1 MISVLPGTVAV
12 YADLA
17 CPWAH
22 VAVQRLWRTR
32 AELGLDE
39 VVRFDHRAVLLEVI
53 NRGSLPKPVIDAEI
67 PVTAEMEPD
76 AGWRLWAEPDWR
88 WPVSRLLAAEAV
100 QAAKEQG
107 LAASEALDRALRRA
121 FFADNACITMRHVV
135 LDVAESSP
143 SVDAAAVGEALDA
156 GRARAATI
164 AQVDDFVSGGVITS
178 PHLFTPDG
186 GSWPNPGVDYQ
197 WAGQPGT
204 SPVVLKADDPSVYRR
219 ILTRAAEHARE

>member
-22 VAVQRLWRTR
+22 VAVQRLWRIR
-32 AELGLDE
+32 AELDLAE
-39 VVRFDHRAVLLEVI
+39 AVRFDHRAVLLEVV
-53 NRGSLPKPVIDAEI
+53 NRGTLPKPIIDAEI
-67 PVTAEMEPD
+67 PVAAEMEPD
-76 AGWRLWAEPDWR
+76 AGWRPWAEPDWR

-121 FFADNACITMRHVV
+121 FFADSACITMRHVV
-135 LDVAESSP
+135 LDVAGSVPE
-143 SVDAAAVGEALDA
+143 VDAGALGEALDA
-156 GRARAATI
+156 GRARTATL
-164 AQVDDFVSGGVITS
+164 AHVADFAPGGATTS

-186 GSWPNPGVDYQ
+186 GSWPNPGVDYH
-197 WAGQPGT
+197 WAGPPGD
-204 SPVVLKADDPSVYRR
+204 SAVALKSDDPSIYRQ
-219 ILTRAAEHARE
+219 ILTRAAEPAQG